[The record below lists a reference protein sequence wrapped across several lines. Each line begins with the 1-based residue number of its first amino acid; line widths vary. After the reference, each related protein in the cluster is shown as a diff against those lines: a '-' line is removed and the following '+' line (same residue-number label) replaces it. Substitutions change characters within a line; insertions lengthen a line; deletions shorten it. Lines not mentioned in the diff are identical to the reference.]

1 MLINWKW
8 FDFRRL
14 VLSISMGLVATILIV
29 GGSLLAWFNLPEE
42 LFDAARSETLE
53 SAARAALALPAV
65 LATAPLIQWWYSVI
79 ARVLSVP
86 LIDGGGHESK
96 V

>member
-53 SAARAALALPAV
+53 SAARAALVLPAV
-65 LATAPLIQWWYSVI
+65 LATAPLI
-79 ARVLSVP
+79 
-86 LIDGGGHESK
+86 
-96 V
+96 